1 MAKKKLEKEVKI
13 ESSFLDENILDETAE
28 RAMAN
33 SLSLDKQLPELN
45 GKGVG
50 LYFDEEAKRYVLVTL
65 DLSPE
70 SDSAVITSKKV
81 LRSSKLGAT
90 LESEMLLKKLIQK
103 EIK

>member
-1 MAKKKLEKEVKI
+1 MAKKKKDEI
-13 ESSFLDENILDETAE
+13 AQLDEKLQELGTSLEEVVEQNQ
-28 RAMAN
+28 AN
-33 SLSLDKQLPELN
+33 FGVNEIYPLN